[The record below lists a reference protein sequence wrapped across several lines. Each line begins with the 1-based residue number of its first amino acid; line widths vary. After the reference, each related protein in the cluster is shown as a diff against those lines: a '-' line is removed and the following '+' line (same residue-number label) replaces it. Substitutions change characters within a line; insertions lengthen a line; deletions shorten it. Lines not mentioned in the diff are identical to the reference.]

1 MKKTNK
7 KIVIFIIIAIIV
19 IGAILLIIGISS
31 NNKEYTYKGFQHRNT
46 KKLDYEMVKATE
58 SYEADMGYYEEV
70 ETFSGNI
77 SDGDYYSAKLY
88 YKFKTIIIEEN
99 IIDVEY
105 DESVDGDYIN
115 SILYSN
121 KKLNNKIIE
130 TYLNQMH
137 DGSRCGVHIE
147 KIKEIKS
154 HYYRVQFYN
163 PDDC

>member
-1 MKKTNK
+1 
-7 KIVIFIIIAIIV
+7 
-19 IGAILLIIGISS
+19 
-31 NNKEYTYKGFQHRNT
+31 
-46 KKLDYEMVKATE
+46 MVKATD
-58 SYEADMGYYEEV
+58 SYEVDMGYYEEV
-70 ETFSGNI
+70 ESFSGNI

-147 KIKEIKS
+147 KIKVIKS